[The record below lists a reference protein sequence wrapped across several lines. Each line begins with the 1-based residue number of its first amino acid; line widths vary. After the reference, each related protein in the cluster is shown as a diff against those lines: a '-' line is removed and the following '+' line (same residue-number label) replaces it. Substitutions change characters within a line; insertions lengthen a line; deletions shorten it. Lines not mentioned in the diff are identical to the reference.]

1 MLIFKDY
8 RLHYL
13 KTKNRC
19 FPQKIRVISLLKIR
33 QLVFNFT
40 INYKYKKLWKKYLK
54 DLRKISSAT
63 YRYNWENKQSRPES
77 HLAFISQSLPNS
89 VQMTIDQSPSKSG
102 EPMIGYNLS
111 NMAGLTVIML
121 KVLDAKLTA
130 QEEIIQKLQKR
141 LDLLE
146 K

>member
-1 MLIFKDY
+1 
-8 RLHYL
+8 
-13 KTKNRC
+13 
-19 FPQKIRVISLLKIR
+19 
-33 QLVFNFT
+33 
-40 INYKYKKLWKKYLK
+40 
-54 DLRKISSAT
+54 
-63 YRYNWENKQSRPES
+63 
-77 HLAFISQSLPNS
+77 
-89 VQMTIDQSPSKSG
+89 MTIDQNPSKSG

-111 NMAGLTVIML
+111 DMAGVTVIVL